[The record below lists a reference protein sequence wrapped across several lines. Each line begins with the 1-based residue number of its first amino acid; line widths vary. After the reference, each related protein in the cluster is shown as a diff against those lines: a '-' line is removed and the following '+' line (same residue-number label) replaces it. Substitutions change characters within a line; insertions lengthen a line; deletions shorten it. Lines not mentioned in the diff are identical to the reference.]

1 MKKVRNSDKHTSFSD
16 GAGLANPFQAIL
28 ASKQRALDDIRT
40 RATRQAGVKSLGADE
55 RGG

>member
-16 GAGLANPFQAIL
+16 VAGLANPFQAIL
-28 ASKQRALDDIRT
+28 ASKQRAIDDIRT
-40 RATRQAGVKSLGADE
+40 RATRQAGVKSLSADE